1 MMHNGEGIE
10 EFGKWKDRNDVD
22 SNIKH
27 KILKKYKTI
36 KIVNWP
42 VINEKFSFFI
52 YTYMYALVH
61 THAHTN
67 SITHTY
73 NPHFLF
79 IIKFYIEIMFLRH
92 FIYWVRI

>member
-1 MMHNGEGIE
+1 MMHIGKGIGE
-10 EFGKWKDRNDVD
+10 FKKLRDRNDVD

-27 KILKKYKTI
+27 KIPKKYKTI

-42 VINEKFSFFI
+42 VINEKFSLFI
-52 YTYMYALVH
+52 YTYMYTLVH

-67 SITHTY
+67 CLSHTY

-79 IIKFYIEIMFLRH
+79 IIKFL
-92 FIYWVRI
+92 

>member
-1 MMHNGEGIE
+1 MMNIGKGIGE
-10 EFGKWKDRNDVD
+10 FRKLMDRNDVD

-42 VINEKFSFFI
+42 VINEKFSLFI
-52 YTYMYALVH
+52 YTYMYALMH

-67 SITHTY
+67 CLSHTY
-73 NPHFLF
+73 SPHFLF
-79 IIKFYIEIMFLRH
+79 IIKFL
-92 FIYWVRI
+92 